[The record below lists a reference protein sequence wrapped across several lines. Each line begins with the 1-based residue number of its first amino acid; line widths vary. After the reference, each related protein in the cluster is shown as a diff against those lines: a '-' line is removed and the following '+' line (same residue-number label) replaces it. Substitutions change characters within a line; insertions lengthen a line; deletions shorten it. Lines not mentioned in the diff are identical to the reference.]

1 MILDR
6 LKMSY
11 WITKNSPIRSWRF
24 LQGNSRTCCNPNKKV
39 NVIITCSGGKGQG
52 KIMSNL
58 QNGGYELTKEDV
70 YSLIKGVSGILEP
83 LDDRYDLSVSELRI
97 LQENADVYDSFRF
110 GFYKGMMY
118 QKGKNQKGKNQI
130 VIEEKESVAPVQP
143 AEKNGMPFKMH
154 IVSSKYGLASA
165 KVCDLPESY
174 RARNNQKDL
183 MQTLFFYMKERD
195 MIVLNEDNMLS
206 HAFGE
211 LLCELLPLS
220 DSVKAEEL
228 TKLKEVSSEY
238 FGKLITVIGIQEY
251 RRIMGYPTSGLD
263 QVPDKVIDFNELYE
277 DTLDYAPEA
286 SERLREALNSMNK
299 AFEVYLDEVQ
309 KGAFRQGYTVAAEHK
324 R

>member
-1 MILDR
+1 
-6 LKMSY
+6 
-11 WITKNSPIRSWRF
+11 
-24 LQGNSRTCCNPNKKV
+24 
-39 NVIITCSGGKGQG
+39 
-52 KIMSNL
+52 MSNL

-118 QKGKNQKGKNQI
+118 QKGKNQI

-263 QVPDKVIDFNELYE
+263 QVADNAIDFDKLYE
-277 DTLDYAPEA
+277 DMLEYVPQATDSLKAAYKQ
-286 SERLREALNSMNK
+286 MNTATEEYLHEMQK
-299 AFEVYLDEVQ
+299 A
-309 KGAFRQGYTVAAEHK
+309 AFKHGYTVAAEHK

>member
-1 MILDR
+1 
-6 LKMSY
+6 MS
-11 WITKNSPIRSWRF
+11 K
-24 LQGNSRTCCNPNKKV
+24 
-39 NVIITCSGGKGQG
+39 
-52 KIMSNL
+52 L
-58 QNGGYELTKEDV
+58 QNDRYELTKEDV

-83 LDDRYDLSVSELRI
+83 LDDKYDLSVSELRI

-118 QKGKNQKGKNQI
+118 QKGKNQI

-220 DSVKAEEL
+220 DAVKAEEL

-251 RRIMGYPTSGLD
+251 RRIMGYPTSGYE
-263 QVPDKVIDFNELYE
+263 KVIDFDQLYE
-277 DTLDYAPEA
+277 DTLEYKQQA
-286 SERLREALNSMNK
+286 SDSLRDAYKRMDK
-299 AFEVYLDEVQ
+299 AIEEYIDEIQ
-309 KGAFRQGYTVAAEHK
+309 KHSFIHGYTVAAEHK

>member
-1 MILDR
+1 
-6 LKMSY
+6 MS
-11 WITKNSPIRSWRF
+11 K
-24 LQGNSRTCCNPNKKV
+24 
-39 NVIITCSGGKGQG
+39 
-52 KIMSNL
+52 L
-58 QNGGYELTKEDV
+58 QNDRYELTKEDV

-118 QKGKNQKGKNQI
+118 QKGKNEM
-130 VIEEKESVAPVQP
+130 VIKENMDVAPVQS
-143 AEKNGMPFKMH
+143 AEKNDMPFKMH
-154 IVSSKYGLASA
+154 IVSSKYGIASA

-174 RARNNQKDL
+174 RARNKQKDL
-183 MQTLFFYMKERD
+183 MQTLFYYMKERD